1 MEADLP
7 AVPVVGRLI
16 STATLGAKVSLLGG
30 HPLHIAR
37 CLEIGPVLS
46 QTGGPGLEAATLI
59 QVLCN
64 ARQEKANTGITPGY
78 GDGGASLPLA
88 PSYSWDRVDVFRG
101 LKTQLSVSSK
111 SWENRYRMTQPV
123 LFCESAVV

>member
-64 ARQEKANTGITPGY
+64 ARQEKAEQAL
-78 GDGGASLPLA
+78 ASHLVMGMVGHPCPLPLHIH
-88 PSYSWDRVDVFRG
+88 G
-101 LKTQLSVSSK
+101 I
-111 SWENRYRMTQPV
+111 V
-123 LFCESAVV
+123 LMCSEG